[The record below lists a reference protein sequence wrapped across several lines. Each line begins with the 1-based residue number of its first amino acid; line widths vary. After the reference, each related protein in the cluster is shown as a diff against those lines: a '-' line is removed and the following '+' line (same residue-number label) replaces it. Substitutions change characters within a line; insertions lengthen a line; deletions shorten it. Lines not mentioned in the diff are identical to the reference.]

1 MRRRAAA
8 LAIGLLALAGP
19 GRAAPPGGP
28 GLVGRVWRVGIFE
41 APPYAMHGAD
51 GQWKGLLVEL
61 WAEVASELDI
71 QYRFGEASPDEI
83 LDDLAHDRLDIAVA
97 PFATTIE
104 RERTVDFTHAFLIQD
119 MAIAV
124 RKGGDEERWLLVA
137 RALTTPTAIR
147 LYVGITL
154 LVFVAGTAIWLLER
168 RRNPQFSGSAFQG
181 MGSGFWWS
189 GVTTVAVGY
198 GDKVPI
204 TLWGRLV
211 ALFWMFLSLI
221 LVTAFAAFVTA
232 KLAVAEFGQVR
243 GASTLHSGV
252 VGTVEGAAVGEL
264 LRRERIRH
272 RVYSSIP
279 KALQGLRSGEVNA
292 VVYGASILEY
302 FVQRETRKDLEVLP
316 QMFDQ
321 QILAFP
327 VPDGS
332 PLRDPVNG
340 VLRRF
345 LPQPGWRDL
354 QDKYLSSADTSAQPK
369 D

>member
-8 LAIGLLALAGP
+8 LAIGLFALSGIGP
-19 GRAAPPGGP
+19 AAPAQPARLGD
-28 GLVGRVWRVGIFE
+28 RVWRVGIFE
-41 APPYAMHGAD
+41 APPYTMRTAD
-51 GQWKGLLVEL
+51 GQWKGLLVDL
-61 WAEVASELDI
+61 WAEVASELGL
-71 QYRFGEASPDEI
+71 QYRFGEASPDTL
-83 LDDLAHDRLDIAVA
+83 LDDLAHDRLDVAVA
-97 PFATTIE
+97 PFAATID
-104 RERTVDFTHAFLIQD
+104 RERSVDFSHAFRIQE
-119 MAIAV
+119 MGIAV

-147 LYVGITL
+147 LYTGITL
-154 LVFVAGTAIWLLER
+154 LVFLAGTAIWLIER

-211 ALFWMFLSLI
+211 ALLWMFVSLI

-243 GASTLHSGV
+243 GPANLHNAV
-252 VGTVEGAAVGEL
+252 VGTVEGAAVGEF

-272 RVYSSIP
+272 RIYPSIP
-279 KALQGLRSGEVNA
+279 RALQSLRSGEVGA
-292 VVYGASILEY
+292 VAYDVWILEY
-302 FVQRETRKDLEVLP
+302 FVQRETRRDLEVLP
-316 QMFDQ
+316 QTFDQ

-327 VPDGS
+327 LPDGS
-332 PLRDPVNG
+332 PLRDPING

-354 QDKYLSSADTSAQPK
+354 QDKYLSSESTAFEPRE
-369 D
+369 